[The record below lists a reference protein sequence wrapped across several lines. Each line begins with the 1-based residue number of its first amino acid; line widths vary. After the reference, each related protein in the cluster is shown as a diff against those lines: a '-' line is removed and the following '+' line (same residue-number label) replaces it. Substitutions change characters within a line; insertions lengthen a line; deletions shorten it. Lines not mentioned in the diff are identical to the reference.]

1 MFTFGG
7 SGSRLH
13 ETGNSLYDLYNFK
26 SEIILKFFL
35 LKKKTILSLTRTV
48 VST

>member
-1 MFTFGG
+1 MFIFGG

-26 SEIILKFFL
+26 SEIILKFLF
-35 LKKKTILSLTRTV
+35 KKKTILSIRRTV